1 MFVQCYRFTLIS
13 TTVAITKQKIGLEG
27 RKDIFSITFPLFKKC
42 KFRPSEGERLATYRS
57 ELLNAVRCLNLQHW
71 YRKVC
76 ERFVSQVSF
85 YSFCKYQ
92 HKIRDRPDSETLCCL
107 FASLDSVEYW
117 IQHEHGCV
125 KRFLT
130 LRYLPSRSAT
140 TSNLPRCRSLIFLEC
155 FTSRFLKPLALSS
168 RVLLFGHAYEL
179 KVLHKYF
186 HKSSEP

>member
-13 TTVAITKQKIGLEG
+13 TTVTITKQKIGLEG

-42 KFRPSEGERLATYRS
+42 KFRLNEGERLATYRS
-57 ELLNAVRCLNLQHW
+57 ELLNAVRCLNSQHW

-107 FASLDSVEYW
+107 FYFTRWFRIDFNMNMAVWNASWPCAIY
-117 IQHEHGCV
+117 
-125 KRFLT
+125 
-130 LRYLPSRSAT
+130 Y
-140 TSNLPRCRSLIFLEC
+140 
-155 FTSRFLKPLALSS
+155 LALQRHRTCHDAVHWS
-168 RVLLFGHAYEL
+168 F
-179 KVLHKYF
+179 
-186 HKSSEP
+186 